1 MAEAIRHHDSAPRVI
16 SPVFSPPP
24 PPPATLW
31 SRTVIGAPG
40 SIKLVQGLRMRQL
53 DGIPNVPA
61 MCRNDCSPFAGFLA
75 GASCPVTQCCIPLFE
90 AGFFNCFL
98 CIGQAQN
105 VTDFSIA
112 QTFVDVLTTSCTAE
126 GLTLPELTFP
136 GQDPQRTLAT
146 MLPPGASTAPIFPSV
161 GQTVPPRSSSAQIT
175 ITSQS
180 GASGASA
187 PTSSHGTSSA
197 PRSTVTAPLSQSPP
211 TSLPSLTGTAP
222 PSTTSNGAGIV
233 LEARFGLT
241 VGISAVMTFLISL
254 A

>member
-1 MAEAIRHHDSAPRVI
+1 
-16 SPVFSPPP
+16 
-24 PPPATLW
+24 
-31 SRTVIGAPG
+31 
-40 SIKLVQGLRMRQL
+40 
-53 DGIPNVPA
+53 
-61 MCRNDCSPFAGFLA
+61 
-75 GASCPVTQCCIPLFE
+75 VTQCCIPLFE

-112 QTFVDVLTTSCTAE
+112 QTFVDGKLDIPVWHELGFRPPFPVLTTSCTAE

-161 GQTVPPRSSSAQIT
+161 GQTVPPKSSSAQIT

-187 PTSSHGTSSA
+187 PTSSQGTSSA